1 MKLQKAIPVTAVL
14 AGIAVGSVGGWFVRE
29 AQVSPALQS
38 LGAAL
43 EMVTGREAKAQ
54 AAYELSQGKLAA
66 LQDELLAQ
74 EEKHKSQLA
83 AARRGRKMAE
93 SSLRAAL
100 AESGRRVAV
109 AASVPIPK
117 PVIIPDDPNDP
128 EAQAVYLS
136 ELKTC
141 CTAWKFVAE
150 TRQDAINGLQV
161 TQVKLFGVNEALK
174 TEVEQEEVYRSTIER
189 DRNLWKERFT
199 VADKRVQ
206 QLKGSRLKWSLG
218 AIAGVAAGIYLGGR

>member
-1 MKLQKAIPVTAVL
+1 MKLKKILPVAAVL
-14 AGIAVGSVGGWFVRE
+14 AGTTLGSIGGYFYHE
-29 AQVSPALQS
+29 AEVSPTLLS
-38 LGAAL
+38 LGGAL
-43 EMVTGREAKAQ
+43 ELITGREAKAQ
-54 AAYELSQGKLAA
+54 AAYEASQAKLAV

-74 EEKHKSQLA
+74 EAKHKSQLA
-83 AARRGRKMAE
+83 VAHGKRTRAE

-117 PVIIPDDPNDP
+117 PVIIPDDPADP

-141 CTAWKFVAE
+141 CTSWKFIAE
-150 TRQDAINGLQV
+150 TRQDAIDGLQV
-161 TQVKLFGVNEALK
+161 TQSRFLTVNKALVR
-174 TEVEQEEVYRSTIER
+174 EVQQEEIYRSTIER
-189 DRNLWKERFT
+189 DRNLWKERF
-199 VADKRVQ
+199 VLADKRVED
-206 QLKGSRLKWSLG
+206 LKGSRRKWMAG